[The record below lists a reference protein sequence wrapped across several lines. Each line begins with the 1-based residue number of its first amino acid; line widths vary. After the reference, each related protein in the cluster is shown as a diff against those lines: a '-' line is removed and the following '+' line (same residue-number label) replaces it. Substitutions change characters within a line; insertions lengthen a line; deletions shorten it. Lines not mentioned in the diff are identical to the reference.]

1 MFPYDQFPEQ
11 VSSTQTEQSASS
23 YRSTNGTS
31 GFFEGSHVNHIIR
44 KNKCGTFAT
53 SNLCFGSSK
62 YVGKPGVSS
71 YFNENANQRAY
82 GYGG

>member
-11 VSSTQTEQSASS
+11 VSTIQTEERASS

-31 GFFEGSHVNHIIR
+31 GFFEGSHVNHIIHE
-44 KNKCGTFAT
+44 NKCGIFAT

-62 YVGKPGVSS
+62 YVGKTGVSS
-71 YFNENANQRAY
+71 YFNENAKQRAY
-82 GYGG
+82 SYGG